1 MLTQHWWTSLLLN
14 QSQNRKRCSLIR
26 STYNIFF
33 WSSIVLVV
41 LSLNWPF
48 SAMGEGEMRD
58 HRGNG
63 VSTVS
68 LSSPFRISLLV
79 LRVCLNLLLSFG
91 WWVPIPCDL
100 WVEKL
105 ISSPKTLF
113 GREKPK
119 FCLLLRTCNV
129 DHSLSLKQLSPGFS
143 FTAVTTSR
151 AWATH
156 NSFQTLLLFCFQFL
170 LAFSSNTRSILFFP
184 RGLMSLRIRA
194 VMMSM
199 PLDSWVAMQ
208 FWEKRHTQTLTQ
220 GWSCI
225 RRQRPTG
232 WTAISTQG
240 LPLPV
245 MSLGEG
251 SKFSVRKW

>member
-14 QSQNRKRCSLIR
+14 PSRNRKRCSLIR

-41 LSLNWPF
+41 LFFNWPF
-48 SAMGEGEMRD
+48 SAMGGGEMRD

-79 LRVCLNLLLSFG
+79 LWVCLNLLLSFG

-151 AWATH
+151 AQATH
-156 NSFQTLLLFCFQFL
+156 NKVSKCYCFS
-170 LAFSSNTRSILFFP
+170 AFNSYLPS
-184 RGLMSLRIRA
+184 
-194 VMMSM
+194 V
-199 PLDSWVAMQ
+199 
-208 FWEKRHTQTLTQ
+208 LTQ
-220 GWSCI
+220 GPSSSFPEGWCHWGSGLWWCQCHWIHGWLCSSEKRSTCRHWHKAGHVSDVKGQQAELLFQHKVCHSQSC
-225 RRQRPTG
+225 
-232 WTAISTQG
+232 
-240 LPLPV
+240 L
-245 MSLGEG
+245 
-251 SKFSVRKW
+251 